1 VAGFFVRGKMVGM
14 YTPASFKVVDT
25 AEIHADMRRHS
36 FATLVTN
43 GNGGMVASQL
53 PILLDANAGPHG
65 KLLGHM
71 ARANQQWRDVQG
83 ESLVIFP
90 GPHAYISPTWYQD
103 AGTVPTWNYVTVHAY
118 GTFRPIED
126 RNAVHSILNR
136 LVAVYEGSMP
146 QPWSYDPDAPVFDKM
161 LREIVGF
168 EIDITRLEGKHK
180 LNQNHPVERRE
191 RVVRALQ
198 SRSDDDSKAIAKM
211 MSAMLPEINSPSA
224 H

>member
-1 VAGFFVRGKMVGM
+1 VAGFFVRGTIVGM
-14 YTPASFKVVDT
+14 YIPSLFKVVDT
-25 AEIHADMRRHS
+25 AEIHADMRRYS

-43 GNGGMVASQL
+43 GKGGMVASQL
-53 PILLDANAGPHG
+53 PILLDSNAGPHG

-83 ESLVIFP
+83 EALVIFS

-103 AGTVPTWNYVTVHAY
+103 SGTVPTWNYVTVHAY
-118 GTFRPIED
+118 GTFRPIDD
-126 RNAVHSILNR
+126 RDAVHSILNR
-136 LVAVYEGSMP
+136 LIAVYEGAMP
-146 QPWSYDPDAPVFDKM
+146 QPWSYDPDDPVFDNM
-161 LREIVGF
+161 LRKIVGF
-168 EIDITRLEGKHK
+168 EIEITRLDGKHK

-198 SRSDDDSKAIAKM
+198 SRSDDDSKAIANM
-211 MSAMLPEINSPSA
+211 MAAMLPEKNSPSA